1 MKVIIAGGTGFLGS
15 ALVQQLTAD
24 NHDIVILTRRSS
36 LSPTPR
42 ITYVKWTPDGQVGS
56 WAKVVEGA
64 HAIINLA
71 GESIAHRWTA
81 GQKAKI
87 RESRLLA
94 TGSIVNAIGMAAVRP
109 RVLVNASAVGFY
121 GDRGTEFLSE
131 TSTIGSDFLARVCQ
145 EWEEAAKHADDVARV
160 VLIRTGIVLDRQHG
174 ALPKMMPPFL
184 FFAGGPLG
192 TGDQYMSWIHKEDW
206 IRLVI
211 WSLKT
216 SAASGPL
223 NATGPNPVTN
233 AHFSRALGKAL
244 HRPSWLHAPAFALR
258 LGLGEMAEGLLL
270 SGQRALPERATELG
284 FRFKFINVNDALS
297 DIFGAG
303 RAGQAA

>member
-1 MKVIIAGGTGFLGS
+1 MKIIIAGGTGSLGS
-15 ALVQQLTAD
+15 ALVQQLTAE
-24 NHDIVILTRRSS
+24 NHDIVILTRRGS
-36 LSPTPR
+36 LSPAPR
-42 ITYVKWTPDGQVGS
+42 ITYVKWTPDGQVGP

-64 HAIINLA
+64 HALVNLA

-94 TGSIVNAIGMAAVRP
+94 TGSIVNAIGMAAARP
-109 RVLVNASAVGFY
+109 RVLINASAVGFY
-121 GDRGTEFLSE
+121 GDRGSEFLTE
-131 TSTIGSDFLARVCQ
+131 RSTPGTDFLARVCQ
-145 EWEEAAKHADDVARV
+145 EWEEAAKHADDVLRV
-160 VLIRTGIVLDRQHG
+160 VLIRTGIVLDRQQG
-174 ALPKMMPPFL
+174 ALPKIIPPFL

-192 TGDQYMSWIHKEDW
+192 SGDQYMPWIHKEDW
-206 IRLVI
+206 IRLVM
-211 WSLKT
+211 WALKT
-216 SAASGPL
+216 PAANGPL
-223 NATGPNPVTN
+223 NATSPNPVTN
-233 AHFSRALGKAL
+233 AEFSRALGKAL
-244 HRPSWLHAPAFALR
+244 HRPSWLPAPAFALR

-284 FRFKFINVNDALS
+284 FKFRFINVGDALS

>member
-1 MKVIIAGGTGFLGS
+1 MKIIIAGGTGFLGS
-15 ALVQQLTAD
+15 ALVQQLTAEQ
-24 NHDIVILTRRSS
+24 HDIVILTRRGS
-36 LSPTPR
+36 LSPAPR
-42 ITYVKWTPDGQVGS
+42 VTCVKWTPDGQVGP

-71 GESIAHRWTA
+71 GESIAHRWTS

-94 TGSIVNAIGMAAVRP
+94 TGSIVNAIGMAAARP

-121 GDRGTEFLSE
+121 GDRGTEFVTENSPAG
-131 TSTIGSDFLARVCQ
+131 TDFLARVCQ
-145 EWEEAAKHADDVARV
+145 EWEEAAKHADDVVRV
-160 VLIRTGIVLDRQHG
+160 VLIRTGIVLDRQQG

-206 IRLVI
+206 IRLVV

-223 NATGPNPVTN
+223 NATAPNPVTN

-244 HRPSWLHAPAFALR
+244 HRPSWLHAPAFALK

-270 SGQRALPERATELG
+270 SGQRVLPERATELG
-284 FRFKFINVNDALS
+284 FKFKFIDVVDALS
-297 DIFGAG
+297 DVFGAG

>member
-1 MKVIIAGGTGFLGS
+1 MKVVIAGGTGFLGS
-15 ALVQQLTAD
+15 ALVQQLTAEH
-24 NHDIVILTRRSS
+24 HDIVILTRRGS
-36 LSPTPR
+36 LSPAPR
-42 ITYVKWTPDGQVGS
+42 ITYVKWTPDGQVGP

-71 GESIAHRWTA
+71 GASIAHRWTA

-94 TGSIVNAIGMAAVRP
+94 TGSIVNAIGMGAVRP

-121 GDRGTEFLSE
+121 GDRGAEALTERSAVG
-131 TSTIGSDFLARVCQ
+131 TDFLARVCQ

-160 VLIRTGIVLDRQHG
+160 VLIRTGIVLDREHG

-192 TGDQYMSWIHKEDW
+192 TGDQYMSWIHREDW
-206 IRLVI
+206 VRLVI

-216 SAASGPL
+216 SGAAGPL
-223 NATGPNPVTN
+223 NATGPNPVSN

-244 HRPSWLHAPAFALR
+244 HRPSWLHAPAFALK

-284 FRFKFINVNDALS
+284 FTFKFINVADALS
-297 DIFGAG
+297 DIFGAA